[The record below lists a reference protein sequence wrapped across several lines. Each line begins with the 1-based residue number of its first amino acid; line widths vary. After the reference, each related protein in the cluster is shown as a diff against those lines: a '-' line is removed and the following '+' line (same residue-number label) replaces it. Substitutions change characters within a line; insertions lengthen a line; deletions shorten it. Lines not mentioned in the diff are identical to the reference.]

1 MESIWTRTVSL
12 PVRPT
17 LEGTHHCDVVIIGG
31 GMAGILTGWFLR
43 QRGLSVIVLEANRV
57 GSGQTQNTT
66 AKITAQHGLC
76 YSKLLAHFDRQ
87 TALQYARATRQA
99 VTDFRDIIAQEHISC
114 HLETVPSYLYTRYD
128 PTTLREERDAACDL
142 GFGAEFVKQ
151 SCLPFPIEGAVV
163 FPDQAQ
169 FHPLAFLQE
178 IAKPLLI
185 YEHAKVTE
193 VEEHRVATAHGS
205 VTADH
210 IVFASHIPFVNFPG
224 FYFARLRQERG
235 YVLAL
240 SNAQALDGIYASLDT
255 DGLSLRNA
263 DDLLLLG
270 GSKHLVGENSQ
281 GGRYA
286 HLRSVAKTL
295 WPGCVEIAHWS
306 AQDGTTPDNVP
317 YIGLFAPTKPN
328 WYVATGF
335 RKWGMTG
342 SMVSARL
349 LADWITGH
357 PNPNRAVFSPRRFSP
372 SDLGPLAQEGA
383 LSCKGLT
390 RQLFHVPQTTLDDL
404 PLEHG
409 GIVSVDGEKAG
420 VYKDAHGICYVVD
433 PRCPHLGCQLEWNPD
448 EKSWDCPCHGSRFDY
463 HGNLLNN
470 PALDDLEHW
479 TAPCVPPTPD
489 V

>member
-12 PVRPT
+12 PTRPT
-17 LEGTHHCDVVIIGG
+17 LEGHHHCDAVVIGG
-31 GMAGILTGWFLR
+31 GMAGILTAWFLR

-76 YSKLLAHFDRQ
+76 YSKLLERLDKQA
-87 TALQYARATRQA
+87 ALQYARATRQA
-99 VTDFRDIIAQEHISC
+99 ITDFRDIIAQERISC
-114 HLETVPSYLYTRYD
+114 ALETVPAYLYTRYD
-128 PTTLREERDAACDL
+128 PTTLKRERDAACDL
-142 GFGAEFVKQ
+142 GFAAEFVKET
-151 SCLPFPIEGAVV
+151 CLPFSVEGAVV

-169 FHPLAFLQE
+169 FQPLAFLQRMSR
-178 IAKPLLI
+178 PLMI
-185 YEHAKVTE
+185 YEHSKVTE

-210 IVFASHIPFVNFPG
+210 IVFATHVPFVNFPG

-240 SNAQALDGIYASLDT
+240 SNAQTLDGIYASLDT

-263 DDLLLLG
+263 GELLLLG
-270 GSKHLVGENSQ
+270 GSKHPAGENSR
-281 GGRYA
+281 GGRYQ
-286 HLRSVAKTL
+286 HLRSVAGKL
-295 WPGCVEIAHWS
+295 WPGCVEIARWS

-317 YIGLFAPTKPN
+317 YIGIFAPTKPN

-342 SMVSARL
+342 SMVAARL
-349 LADWITGH
+349 LAGAITGQPD
-357 PNPNRAVFSPRRFSP
+357 PNGAVFSPHRFSP
-372 SDLGPLAQEGA
+372 SDLGPLAQEGV
-383 LSCKGLT
+383 LSCKGLS

-404 PLEHG
+404 PLDHG
-409 GIVSVDGEKAG
+409 GIVTVDGEKAG
-420 VYKDAHGICYVVD
+420 VYKDPRGICYVVN

-463 HGNLLNN
+463 HGNLLNG
-470 PALDDLEHW
+470 PALDDLEHV
-479 TAPCVPPTPD
+479 APSCVPPTPG